1 MELNKQHVRRLFVAG
16 ALVPAVLMFIG
27 FGAASV
33 NAQTTPLGAVAVGAQ
48 APDGGAS
55 AGGGAATSVRWDLSI
70 AIALSIGLPCLGAG
84 VAVGRVGAAAI
95 GAATEKPELLARS
108 LIFVALA
115 EGIAIYGLLV
125 AILLYTKFPS

>member
-16 ALVPAVLMFIG
+16 ALVPAVLMFVG

-33 NAQTTPLGAVAVGAQ
+33 NAQTSPIGAVTASAS
-48 APDGGAS
+48 APDAGGTSGGAS
-55 AGGGAATSVRWDLSI
+55 AVRWDLSI
-70 AIALSIGLPCLGAG
+70 AIALAIGLPCLGAG

>member
-16 ALVPAVLMFIG
+16 ALVPAVLMLIG

-33 NAQTTPLGAVAVGAQ
+33 NAQTTPLGAVTASAETPGGGPA
-48 APDGGAS
+48 AGGAS
-55 AGGGAATSVRWDLSI
+55 TVRWDLSI

-84 VAVGRVGAAAI
+84 MAVGRVGAAAI

>member
-1 MELNKQHVRRLFVAG
+1 MELNKQIVRRLFVAG
-16 ALVPAVLMFIG
+16 ALVPAVLMFVG

-33 NAQTTPLGAVAVGAQ
+33 NAQTGPLAAVV
-48 APDGGAS
+48 APA
-55 AGGGAATSVRWDLSI
+55 GAAQQGGQAAGAVRWDLSI

-95 GAATEKPELLARS
+95 GAATEKPELLTRS

-125 AILLYTKFPS
+125 AILLYSKFPA

>member
-16 ALVPAVLMFIG
+16 ALVPAVLMLIG

-33 NAQTTPLGAVAVGAQ
+33 NAQTSPLGAVAAGAQ
-48 APDGGAS
+48 AS
-55 AGGGAATSVRWDLSI
+55 AGGGGAGGGPSAVRWDLSI

>member
-16 ALVPAVLMFIG
+16 ALVPAVLMLIG

-33 NAQTTPLGAVAVGAQ
+33 NAQTSPLGAVAAGAQ
-48 APDGGAS
+48 AS
-55 AGGGAATSVRWDLSI
+55 AGGGGAGGGPSAVRWDLSI

-125 AILLYTKFPS
+125 AILLYSKFPA

>member
-16 ALVPAVLMFIG
+16 ALVPAVLMLIG

-33 NAQTTPLGAVAVGAQ
+33 NAQTSPLGAVAAGAQ
-48 APDGGAS
+48 AS
-55 AGGGAATSVRWDLSI
+55 AGGGGAGGGASAVRWDLSI